1 MPIPPD
7 LAWVLSDQIGHAYSV
22 VLATVGEQVVD
33 QPFTVAEF
41 VALAVLDGFADG
53 LTQTA
58 WGEYQGVTR
67 QRAHTVS
74 TKLAA
79 AELITITKEGRA
91 STVVLTRAGRS
102 MVRRLQPVV
111 SAELAR
117 RMGRLTATEARQ
129 LSGLLAKMFPLD

>member
-7 LAWVLSDQIGHAYSV
+7 LAWVLSDQIGHAYSL
-22 VLATVGEQVVD
+22 VLATVGEQVAD

-41 VALAVLDGFADG
+41 VALAILDGFPEG

-79 AELITITKEGRA
+79 AELITVTKKGRA
-91 STVVLTRAGRS
+91 STVVLSRAGRA
-102 MVRRLQPVV
+102 MVRRLQPLV
-111 SAELAR
+111 SERLAE
-117 RMGRLTATEARQ
+117 RMGKLTVTEGRQ
-129 LSGLLAKMFPLD
+129 LSKLLTKMLPLE